1 MKTQMT
7 PSNGMSS
14 LNTDAM
20 TASQRLRPKLTPSA
34 GTLCVSNELLTERI
48 ALESYQ
54 CQQARPQF

>member
-14 LNTDAM
+14 LITDAM

-34 GTLCVSNELLTERI
+34 EHYASVTSCRLKRI
-48 ALESYQ
+48 VQEGS
-54 CQQARPQF
+54 